1 MEEIKSN
8 KLDINKYFEAL
19 KAEDYDESFDMVES
33 WLRREQFFN
42 SGKTGKTKAGKIRYY
57 IFAHRAKL
65 AYVVL
70 LFFVTLIVANVKVT
84 SKETLAGVVSWTVD
98 KNNKEAIE
106 KIDKSEWLDKSQL
119 VVDAQTG
126 DDTNL
131 IKYKIIV
138 SDDSKLNLEQLKIK
152 LDEIKDL
159 KYVEITPITENVNV
173 PIYAAALHSIFN
185 SDIPDRFVN
194 AEAVKQNVYE
204 QLRFAGVDDD
214 DFDVDYASEAP
225 RSMKLI
231 IKIPQDSLKHKI
243 HDDIMKNINTDK
255 IIQNTAKMIE
265 NLKSQLQEN
274 LPRIQEEYGNY
285 YNYDSE
291 KLNKALRKFQIK
303 LDSMKYRFDDKEF
316 EKSMESL
323 KSLDT
328 LGEFIN
334 RQVEESIRMNEQ
346 QLRLNEDNIRRN
358 EEYMRKN
365 EERMQKNEERMRE
378 REEELNSLDTLG
390 DYINEQVEINL
401 EKNLQHLKILDSLG
415 PFIQKQI
422 RIQGDMNFDTA
433 KFNRKM
439 EKMRIKMDSLNFH
452 IKNYKNNNENED
464 EIKEEKDD
472 DDDNSDMN

>member
-8 KLDINKYFEAL
+8 NLDINKYFEAL

-57 IFAHRAKL
+57 IFAHRTKL

-185 SDIPDRFVN
+185 SDIPNRFVN

-243 HDDIMKNINTDK
+243 HDDIMRDINTDK

-265 NLKSQLQEN
+265 NMKSQLQEN
-274 LPRIQEEYGNY
+274 
-285 YNYDSE
+285 
-291 KLNKALRKFQIK
+291 
-303 LDSMKYRFDDKEF
+303 
-316 EKSMESL
+316 
-323 KSLDT
+323 
-328 LGEFIN
+328 
-334 RQVEESIRMNEQ
+334 
-346 QLRLNEDNIRRN
+346 
-358 EEYMRKN
+358 
-365 EERMQKNEERMRE
+365 
-378 REEELNSLDTLG
+378 
-390 DYINEQVEINL
+390 
-401 EKNLQHLKILDSLG
+401 
-415 PFIQKQI
+415 
-422 RIQGDMNFDTA
+422 
-433 KFNRKM
+433 
-439 EKMRIKMDSLNFH
+439 
-452 IKNYKNNNENED
+452 
-464 EIKEEKDD
+464 
-472 DDDNSDMN
+472 